1 MNFFSASGSGAGN
14 TQTVFGRD
22 VPDTFAVKDKDG
34 LALPAAIL
42 ISNFFSKSIFI
53 FEKREQ

>member
-34 LALPAAIL
+34 LASPAAIL

-53 FEKREQ
+53 FEKRE